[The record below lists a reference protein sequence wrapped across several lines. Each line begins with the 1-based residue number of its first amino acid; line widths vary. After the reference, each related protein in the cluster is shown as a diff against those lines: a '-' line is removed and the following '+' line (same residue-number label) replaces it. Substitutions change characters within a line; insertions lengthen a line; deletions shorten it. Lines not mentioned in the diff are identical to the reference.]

1 VLLVSE
7 RGLIEV
13 KLWTV
18 GTSNRSLE
26 EFLGVLEV
34 YRIEVIADVRRFPTS
49 KHKHFKQENL
59 KACLKQSGIAYHHVA
74 ELGGYRKGGYTQY
87 MKTAEFEQGLACVEE
102 LAASK
107 RVALM
112 CAELL
117 FSQCHRRFIADAL
130 KQRGH
135 TVLHILDDKK
145 SYEHKYRG
153 KDDKS
158 ADRKLDEFLGE
169 E

>member
-1 VLLVSE
+1 MLLVSE

-26 EFLGVLEV
+26 EFLGLLEA
-34 YRIEVIADVRRFPTS
+34 YPIEVIADVRRFPTS

-59 KACLKQSGIAYHHVA
+59 EAHLTQKGIVYHHVT
-74 ELGGYRKGGYTQY
+74 ELGGYRKGGYREY
-87 MKTAEFEQGLACVEE
+87 MKTAEFEKGLRYVEQ
-102 LAASK
+102 LASSK
-107 RVALM
+107 RVAIM

-117 FSQCHRRFIADAL
+117 FSQCHRQFIADAL

-135 TVLHILDDKK
+135 TVLHIIDEKRSD
-145 SYEHKYRG
+145 EHRG
-153 KDDKS
+153 KNDKS
-158 ADRKLDEFLGE
+158 AIKTLDEFLE
-169 E
+169 KK

>member
-1 VLLVSE
+1 M
-7 RGLIEV
+7 

-18 GTSNRSLE
+18 GTSNRSMK
-26 EFLGVLEV
+26 EFLHVLRA
-34 YRIEVIADVRRFPTS
+34 YQIEVIVDVRRFPTS
-49 KHKHFKQENL
+49 KYNHFKQARL
-59 KACLKQSGIAYHHVA
+59 KESLEEHGIAYQHVT

-87 MKTAEFEQGLACVEE
+87 MQTAEFEKGLVCVEE
-102 LAASK
+102 LSASQQ
-107 RVALM
+107 VALM

-135 TVLHILDDKK
+135 TVLHIIDEKR
-145 SYEHKYRG
+145 SYEHKG

-158 ADRKLDEFLGE
+158 AIKTLDEFLD
-169 E
+169 